1 MQIPYVL
8 RTFLTASLA
17 TLRELDMENTFD
29 FAQKVALVAGGTG
42 GLGQMITSELR
53 LRGCTVVTCSRTPNN
68 DPMHIVAD
76 LRSPEEAR
84 TMINEVVDQHGSLD
98 IVINAMGVVAF
109 GDIVST
115 SIDDVEELF
124 LTNTFGHIFLM
135 QVALPHMSKGSV
147 LVGISGVIAEQ
158 NLPGMAA
165 YGASKAAVRSF
176 NEALSR
182 EARRLGVRVID
193 ARPPHTETGLAT
205 RAIAGIA
212 PKFPQGLNPMSV
224 AQKIVLAIAS
234 GEEDLPSSS
243 FSS

>member
-1 MQIPYVL
+1 M
-8 RTFLTASLA
+8 LTDADVY
-17 TLRELDMENTFD
+17 TTMENSFN

-42 GLGQMITSELR
+42 GLGRLIAAELSA
-53 LRGCTVVTCSRTPNN
+53 RGCTVVTCSRRPSS
-68 DPMHIVAD
+68 DYQHVVAD
-76 LRSPEEAR
+76 LRSPEA
-84 TMINEVVDQHGSLD
+84 TQAVIKTVLAQHGSLD
-98 IVINAMGVVAF
+98 IVVNAMGIVAF
-109 GDIVST
+109 GEILST
-115 SIDDVEELF
+115 SVDAVEELF

-135 QVALPHMSKGSV
+135 QSALPVMAKGSV

-205 RAIAGIA
+205 RAIAGTA
-212 PKFPQGLNPMSV
+212 PNFPQGLSPISV
-224 AQKIVLAIAS
+224 AQRIVSAITA
-234 GEEDLPSSS
+234 GEVDLPSSA
-243 FSS
+243 FSN

>member
-1 MQIPYVL
+1 
-8 RTFLTASLA
+8 
-17 TLRELDMENTFD
+17 MENSFE
-29 FAQKVALVAGGTG
+29 FAHKVALVAGGTG
-42 GLGQMITSELR
+42 GLGQIITSELR
-53 LRGCTVVTCSRTPNN
+53 LRGCTVVTCSRTPNT
-68 DPMHIVAD
+68 DPMHVVAD
-76 LRSPEEAR
+76 LRSPEETR
-84 TMINEVVDQHGSLD
+84 SMINTVLAHHGSLD

-135 QVALPHMSKGSV
+135 QAALPHMSKGSV

-182 EARRLGVRVID
+182 EARRLGIRVID
-193 ARPPHTETGLAT
+193 ARPPHTETGLVT

-212 PKFPQGLNPMSV
+212 PKFPQGLTPLSV
-224 AQKIVLAIAS
+224 AQRIVLAIAS
-234 GEEDLPSSS
+234 GEEDLPSSEFNS
-243 FSS
+243 

>member
-1 MQIPYVL
+1 MSIPSAL
-8 RTFLTASLA
+8 PTFLTTSRV
-17 TLRELDMENTFD
+17 TQSELDMENTFD
-29 FAQKVALVAGGTG
+29 FAHKVALVAGGTG

-53 LRGCTVVTCSRTPNN
+53 LRGCTVVTCSRTPNT
-68 DPMHIVAD
+68 DPMHVVAD
-76 LRSPEEAR
+76 LRSPEETR
-84 TMINEVVDQHGSLD
+84 SMINTVLAQHGSLD

-135 QVALPHMSKGSV
+135 QAALPHMSKGSV

-182 EARRLGVRVID
+182 EARRLGIRVID

-212 PKFPQGLNPMSV
+212 PKFPQGLTPMSV
-224 AQKIVLAIAS
+224 AQRIVLAIAS

>member
-1 MQIPYVL
+1 MQIPSAL

-29 FAQKVALVAGGTG
+29 FAHKVALVAGGTG